1 MVSRPSTPPV
11 VGGITRI
18 HVAADRVPLL
28 SIVDDSQQVLHRKT
42 SPVFDLLKPLL
53 PLTTAAMTTLQGVPM
68 DKSSNLI
75 LK

>member
-1 MVSRPSTPPV
+1 M
-11 VGGITRI
+11 
-18 HVAADRVPLL
+18 AADRVPLL
-28 SIVDDSQQVLHRKT
+28 SIVDDGQQVLYRT
-42 SPVFDLLKPLL
+42 SLVFDICKLVL